1 MVFFL
6 FFSLHSV
13 ATVCVLSVRATDA
26 AAMLIEMTLVM
37 ERAASGRAM
46 TREHVAPPL
55 SGIA

>member
-1 MVFFL
+1 M
-6 FFSLHSV
+6 
-13 ATVCVLSVRATDA
+13 CVLSVRATDA